1 MKFYYFVDKE
11 RVRQGPLP
19 IEDLQSYEITPNTLV
34 WCKGM
39 KKWSKAKDVEE
50 LAHLFESI
58 NNKNESDIT
67 SIKCIECGYE
77 VSDGASACPN
87 CGCPIENVT
96 LCSECNQL
104 IPDGVEV
111 CPNCGYPLMKEKEGG
126 EPKEAVEEIKSVY
139 NEEDEDNSR
148 KWLYGII
155 ALLVALIAGG
165 GYWWYSRSD
174 DEREVKQF
182 VEKFAKAVELG
193 DKQTI
198 QQLYPKSDGAESL
211 HVSYY
216 VDSMSIVHPTGNDTI
231 DVKLSHSQS
240 IRLTKDAKKQMYI
253 VSSKGLFDFPK
264 EEIDFAIK
272 TGWINS
278 SLDDAVKAER
288 LKDKEFIPWLEQK
301 AISLMKENVKVVESS
316 IKKGPE
322 TSGWGGTAGGMI
334 AYNCNV
340 IVANNNNCDIPANAY
355 LIAIEVKGVDWE
367 WYGPNYETK
376 EGYSEF
382 VDSLTGK
389 LIPPKGTVSFSW
401 IIEEVSGAHSGR
413 TPQKLKCK
421 IVFEP
426 NKDDAIAAYEST
438 GKEYFEYLEWKNS
451 QKKK

>member
-1 MKFYYFVDKE
+1 MA
-11 RVRQGPLP
+11 L
-19 IEDLQSYEITPNTLV
+19 
-34 WCKGM
+34 
-39 KKWSKAKDVEE
+39 
-50 LAHLFESI
+50 
-58 NNKNESDIT
+58 
-67 SIKCIECGYE
+67 IKCNECGHMI
-77 VSDGASACPN
+77 SDKATKCPK
-87 CGCPIENVT
+87 CGCPT
-96 LCSECNQL
+96 TKLSEPH
-104 IPDGVEV
+104 IPQETPQVQPVYYEDD
-111 CPNCGYPLMKEKEGG
+111 EGG
-126 EPKEAVEEIKSVY
+126 S
-139 NEEDEDNSR
+139 SR

-165 GYWWYSRSD
+165 GYWWYSQTS

-182 VEKFAKAVELG
+182 VEKFAKAVESG

>member
-104 IPDGVEV
+104 IPDGVEA

-155 ALLVALIAGG
+155 ALLVILITGG
-165 GYWWYSRSD
+165 GYWWYSHSKGD
-174 DEREVKQF
+174 QEVRQF
-182 VEKFAKAVELG
+182 VEQFAKAVETGDNKAIYNLYPNCNADSLEFKYDKNSIQIERKENEWIVSIAEDKEIFIAKNAENKLYAKDSRG
-193 DKQTI
+193 LFVYPDSLFLIAKRTGWYDTSLTDKQNSERLMDTDFI
-198 QQLYPKSDGAESL
+198 SWLNNRVKKEFQSNIKITKATSTKGPGHEPEGIPIISGETDCT
-211 HVSYY
+211 V
-216 VDSMSIVHPTGNDTI
+216 IVYNDNDFDLSGNEY
-231 DVKLSHSQS
+231 
-240 IRLTKDAKKQMYI
+240 R
-253 VSSKGLFDFPK
+253 
-264 EEIDFAIK
+264 
-272 TGWINS
+272 
-278 SLDDAVKAER
+278 VKAQE
-288 LKDKEFIPWLEQK
+288 KWMNWSNWDTPTINGKEVPNQGE
-301 AISLMKENVKVVESS
+301 VKYL
-316 IKKGPE
+316 
-322 TSGWGGTAGGMI
+322 SGKP
-334 AYNCNV
+334 
-340 IVANNNNCDIPANAY
+340 IPA
-355 LIAIEVKGVDWE
+355 K
-367 WYGPNYETK
+367 
-376 EGYSEF
+376 
-382 VDSLTGK
+382 DSVT
-389 LIPPKGTVSFSW
+389 FSW
-401 IIEEVSGAHSGR
+401 KGNGYYESAHSGDIDF
-413 TPQKLKCK
+413 KLDAN
-421 IVFEP
+421 IVFSPHFEKS
-426 NKDDAIAAYEST
+426 NLEAYLFS
-438 GKEYFEYLEWKNS
+438 GKEFEEYLAE
-451 QKKK
+451 KKKR

>member
-1 MKFYYFVDKE
+1 MA
-11 RVRQGPLP
+11 L
-19 IEDLQSYEITPNTLV
+19 
-34 WCKGM
+34 
-39 KKWSKAKDVEE
+39 
-50 LAHLFESI
+50 
-58 NNKNESDIT
+58 
-67 SIKCIECGYE
+67 IKCNQCGQMI
-77 VSDGASACPN
+77 SDRATKCPK
-87 CGCPIENVT
+87 CGCPT
-96 LCSECNQL
+96 TKRSEPH
-104 IPDGVEV
+104 IPQETPQVQPVYYEDD
-111 CPNCGYPLMKEKEGG
+111 EGG
-126 EPKEAVEEIKSVY
+126 S
-139 NEEDEDNSR
+139 SR

-165 GYWWYSRSD
+165 GYWWYSRSG

-198 QQLYPKSDGAESL
+198 RRLYPKSDGAESL

-216 VDSMSIVHPTGNDTI
+216 VDSMSIVHPTGNDTM

-301 AISLMKENVKVVESS
+301 AISLMKEKVKVVESS
-316 IKKGPE
+316 IKEGADLY
-322 TSGWGGTAGGMI
+322 GWGTGGVM
-334 AYNCNV
+334 AYNCTV
-340 IVANNNNCDIPANAY
+340 VVGNNNKIDIPADAY
-355 LIAIEVKGVDWE
+355 VISVYKNG
-367 WYGPNYETK
+367 YNYTWWAEEGKSK
-376 EGYSEF
+376 EYYSEHCKTLSEK
-382 VDSLTGK
+382 V
-389 LIPPKGTVSFSW
+389 IPEHGTASFSW
-401 IIEEVSGAHSGR
+401 IEEVYGGAHSGDV
-413 TPQKLKCK
+413 PQSLKCK

-438 GKEYFEYLEWKNS
+438 GKEYLEYLEWKNN